1 MTLEDLREHGVLLP
15 EEEWGAHRLE
25 STTRQA
31 PLLMAFG
38 VAAGS
43 LVATYMGDGGT
54 WTWVG
59 TGAFLVLLLAIT
71 WMCDRAVLRQRRRVG
86 RERSEA
92 TPPDGGGEEA
102 TNPSEADRS
111 G

>member
-71 WMCDRAVLRQRRRVG
+71 WMCDRAVDRQRERVR
-86 RERSEA
+86 RERRTS
-92 TPPDGGGEEA
+92 GEP
-102 TNPSEADRS
+102 NDDPEAD
-111 G
+111 GAQDEGE